1 MPVQKKGINV
11 PKYEVLSV
19 TVTTAVGSEP
29 ALYRAVDATGAYSAT
44 PLGVVTNSREG
55 AATVCVEGIVP
66 LMLAAAQTLAVG
78 ASVKTNAQGYGLA
91 LTGSG
96 TEVVVGTALDA
107 VTTSVLGDV
116 IQVKLKV

>member
-19 TVTTAVGSEP
+19 TVSTAVGSEP
-29 ALYRAVDATGAYSAT
+29 DLYRAVDATGAYSAT

-55 AATVCVEGIVP
+55 AVTVCVEGIVP
-66 LMLAAAQTLAVG
+66 LMLAASQTLTVG
-78 ASVKTNAQGYGLA
+78 APVKTNSSGYGLA